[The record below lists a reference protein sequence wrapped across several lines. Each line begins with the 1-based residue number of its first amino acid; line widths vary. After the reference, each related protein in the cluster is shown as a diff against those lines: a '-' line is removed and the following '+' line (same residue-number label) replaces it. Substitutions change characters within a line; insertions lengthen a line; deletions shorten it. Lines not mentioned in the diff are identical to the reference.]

1 MKDNFE
7 DAEDGTPNSSETER
21 ESKPEEADSEI
32 VQQPAQQTTTT
43 SKSTD
48 LEAIASPRPLSPDL
62 ETAAPIAEQQPAP
75 KRKLFGWLSRN
86 ASNNAPE
93 KRSNS
98 MTGRKDTISSV
109 LSNDSGQERTQS
121 MGEAGIETVTRLHR
135 NSLKDRFKLVR
146 MREEAGIEAADDQLD
161 LRPRSSDGA
170 GAGKDETTVGP
181 EEVHEVE
188 PQIKKRTSSS
198 ASRPGQPTLNVHLP
212 PGTAAG
218 TAAGPM
224 PEAAKDVDW
233 DLWQEVVYEGPSAV
247 ARTSGNELTEAIMRG
262 IPSAIRGVI
271 WQVLAQSKN
280 EELELVYRDLVA
292 RGRTSKRP
300 TVNLKPRPASSSRSR
315 MEQGLRSGKET
326 PTESIHSDVEP
337 SSNETSRRNS
347 AGISSPPTS
356 QDGVS
361 LEALAQDQKR
371 AVEDEKK
378 RQKSEHATL
387 QKLERAIRRDLG
399 ARTSYSKFLMSAGL
413 QEGLFGIC
421 KAYALFDEDVGY
433 AQGM

>member
-1 MKDNFE
+1 
-7 DAEDGTPNSSETER
+7 
-21 ESKPEEADSEI
+21 
-32 VQQPAQQTTTT
+32 
-43 SKSTD
+43 
-48 LEAIASPRPLSPDL
+48 
-62 ETAAPIAEQQPAP
+62 
-75 KRKLFGWLSRN
+75 
-86 ASNNAPE
+86 
-93 KRSNS
+93 
-98 MTGRKDTISSV
+98 
-109 LSNDSGQERTQS
+109 
-121 MGEAGIETVTRLHR
+121 
-135 NSLKDRFKLVR
+135 
-146 MREEAGIEAADDQLD
+146 MREEAGIEAADDQHD
-161 LRPRSSDGA
+161 LRPRSSHGAEADKDG
-170 GAGKDETTVGP
+170 TTTEH
-181 EEVHEVE
+181 EEAQELE
-188 PQIKKRTSSS
+188 ARIKRRTSSS
-198 ASRPGQPTLNVHLP
+198 ASRPGQPTINVHLP

-218 TAAGPM
+218 TAAGPI
-224 PEAAKDVDW
+224 PEAAEDVDW

-247 ARTSGNELTEAIMRG
+247 ARTSGNELTESIMRG

-292 RGRTSKRP
+292 SGRTSKRP
-300 TVNLKPRPASSSRSR
+300 NINLKPRPASSSRTR
-315 MEQGLRSGKET
+315 AEHDLQSGKET
-326 PTESIHSDVEP
+326 PAESVHSDVEP
-337 SSNETSRRNS
+337 SSDEPSRRNS

-361 LEALAQDQKR
+361 LEALAKDQKQ

-378 RQKSEHATL
+378 RQKSEHASL